1 MNHRH
6 RKILHALFAHPVSAN
21 IPVSGVEAV
30 LRELG
35 AELSTGGHGQLQVRL
50 GGKAHAFRHHGHDP
64 SPAEV
69 RELRRFLTD
78 CGIDPVTQY
87 PL

>member
-21 IPVSGVEAV
+21 ITMRDIEAV
-30 LRELG
+30 FRELG
-35 AELSTGGHGQLQVRL
+35 AELGHTHA
-50 GGKAHAFRHHGHDP
+50 GKLVVEIDGHKVSFHSAHHTVPKD
-64 SPAEV
+64 EV
-69 RELRRFLTD
+69 QQIRRFLEARD
-78 CGIDPVTQY
+78 IVPERDY